1 MRSGFKTWARDD
13 VSENFKKYDEKAFE
27 YGMLHC
33 RDAYNGAYD
42 RANMMKHRRE
52 IMQDW
57 ANFCISEAELSKYL
71 KSR

>member
-1 MRSGFKTWARDD
+1 
-13 VSENFKKYDEKAFE
+13 
-27 YGMLHC
+27 MLHF